1 MSYTAYID
9 RIKCVCVYIYI
20 YIYFFFFL
28 TTWTVLKWY
37 VCRATGEKDV
47 TFKILY
53 CGICHSDLYMVKN
66 EWGVSTYPLVP
77 GYVS

>member
-9 RIKCVCVYIYI
+9 RIKCVCVYI
-20 YIYFFFFL
+20 FFL